1 MEGWGS
7 WLIVF
12 FFFDARHRREIGMM
26 KKAALEPNEELTPVK
41 TPSRSSTAK
50 SSSTSS
56 SSPIST
62 FNPRKDLPTSTSA
75 LLNQMSPRSMWG
87 EGAGGYTSVHTTFM
101 PDLALPSTLQL
112 NIPRQNLNPH
122 LNMPAEPVVNKA
134 PHPFKSDGNN
144 LGDSFDAWSAET
156 PFSYRSLEAYRMQLW
171 SRMAR
176 DASLAK
182 QGVPVDMRPKFLK
195 EPAEHKAAV
204 IAAATAATA
213 PEASATAAPV
223 LSNVI
228 SSAIS
233 TRLFSAFLSAFQS
246 PTGRGMDGDR
256 VAAVF
261 TGKAGLKVVDNAPS
275 SNTPASV
282 SSPATSRSDTDADAA
297 LAASFAHLKVATES
311 LGIKS
316 PDASASSKSLPSSDD
331 DSRSWGFLSRSVV
344 RG

>member
-1 MEGWGS
+1 
-7 WLIVF
+7 
-12 FFFDARHRREIGMM
+12 MM
-26 KKAALEPNEELTPVK
+26 KKAALEPSEEMTPVRSNTASSSSTTK
-41 TPSRSSTAK
+41 SRSS
-50 SSSTSS
+50 SS

-62 FNPRKDLPTSTSA
+62 FNPRKDLPASTSA
-75 LLNQMSPRSMWG
+75 LLNQMSPRSSLWG
-87 EGAGGYTSVHTTFM
+87 EGAGGYTSVHATFM
-101 PDLALPSTLQL
+101 PDLALPSTMQL

-122 LNMPAEPVVNKA
+122 LNVPAEPIVKT

-144 LGDSFDAWSAET
+144 LGDSFEAWSSET

-182 QGVPVDMRPKFLK
+182 QGVPLDMRPKFLK
-195 EPAEHKAAV
+195 EPTEIKAAV
-204 IAAATAATA
+204 VAAAAQ
-213 PEASATAAPV
+213 ASTSDQAVPAPV

-246 PTGRGMDGDR
+246 PTGRGLDGDR

-261 TGKAGLKVVDNAPS
+261 TGKAGLKVVNHGP
-275 SNTPASV
+275 
-282 SSPATSRSDTDADAA
+282 SSPAEQPTSSSRSDTDADAA

-311 LGIKS
+311 LGLKS
-316 PDASASSKSLPSSDD
+316 PDSAASSKSLPSPDEEG
-331 DSRSWGFLSRSVV
+331 RGWGFLSRSVV

>member
-1 MEGWGS
+1 
-7 WLIVF
+7 
-12 FFFDARHRREIGMM
+12 MM
-26 KKAALEPNEELTPVK
+26 KKAALEPNEEMTPVK
-41 TPSRSSTAK
+41 TPGRSATASSSSTTK
-50 SSSTSS
+50 SSSSSS

-62 FNPRKDLPTSTSA
+62 FNPRKDLPASTSA

-122 LNMPAEPVVNKA
+122 LNIPAEPVTKA

-144 LGDSFDAWSAET
+144 LGDSFDAWSSET

-182 QGVPVDMRPKFLK
+182 QGVPLDMRPKFLK
-195 EPAEHKAAV
+195 EPTEHKAAV
-204 IAAATAATA
+204 VDAAVVAQASSPDQIAT
-213 PEASATAAPV
+213 APV

-246 PTGRGMDGDR
+246 PTGRGLDGDR

-261 TGKAGLKVVDNAPS
+261 TGKAGLKVVNNGPTSPPLPAAGT
-275 SNTPASV
+275 TPAS
-282 SSPATSRSDTDADAA
+282 SRSDTDADAA

-316 PDASASSKSLPSSDD
+316 PDSSSTSTKSLPTSDE
-331 DSRSWGFLSRSVV
+331 DSRGWGFLSRSVV